1 MPLNRMC
8 APGIIKA
15 SAAVVPTLT
24 QLGTDFTT
32 ANSSAASDFSFTS
45 VTGDLLFAVGI
56 RNNSSSTTMPD
67 ATWNGVACTL
77 QSGIRIAGAGNGGA
91 AIWTIKG
98 GATGARTFTITP
110 PGNSISRLAV
120 AAYDIT
126 SWDGTADQYTAL
138 EDAPT
143 DVDVAIT
150 LASIAASA
158 RVIAVGAFPLGN
170 AAPLSWTNATELDE
184 IVQGTT
190 TGVAASVAYRVTS
203 GAESSVTLTCTGDT
217 AVAES
222 AIAAMALRNA

>member
-15 SAAVVPTLT
+15 SAVVPGLT
-24 QLGTDFTT
+24 QIGTDFTT
-32 ANSSAASDFSFTS
+32 ANSSAASNFSFTS
-45 VTGDLLFAVGI
+45 SGGDLLFAVGI
-56 RNNSSSTTMPD
+56 RNNSVGTTLPT
-67 ATWNGVACTL
+67 ATWNGSACTL

-98 GATGARTFTITP
+98 GASGARTFTLD
-110 PGNSISRLAV
+110 PGGSSISRFAV
-120 AAYDIT
+120 AAYDVT
-126 SWDGTADQYTAL
+126 SWDGTVTTYTAL
-138 EDAPT
+138 EDAAT
-143 DVDVAIT
+143 DTDVAIT
-150 LASIAASA
+150 LASIPASS
-158 RVIAVGAFPLGN
+158 RVVVVGAFPLGN
-170 AAPLSWTNATELDE
+170 AAPLSWTTATELDE

-190 TGVAASVAYRVTS
+190 TGVAASVAFRVTS